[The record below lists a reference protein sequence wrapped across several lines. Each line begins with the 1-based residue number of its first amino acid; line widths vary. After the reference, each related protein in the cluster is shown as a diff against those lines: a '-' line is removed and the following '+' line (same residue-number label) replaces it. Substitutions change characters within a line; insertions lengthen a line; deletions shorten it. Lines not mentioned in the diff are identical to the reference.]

1 MTDINVPA
9 AAPSDPADPELA
21 TNPDC
26 ADGDVERFIGNP
38 VTTDDDPTEVAID
51 AMVAEA
57 EPDLDGD
64 GKPDPP
70 DDHEEG

>member
-1 MTDINVPA
+1 MTDINQPA
-9 AAPSDPADPELA
+9 GTPADPELA
-21 TNPDC
+21 ADADC

-38 VTTDDDPTEVAID
+38 VTDDHDPTEVAID
-51 AMVAEA
+51 AMVAED